1 MSVTH
6 TMARGEDEEDVDE
19 GGLMGSTCQDHRTG
33 LLLAAGYLRYAMPCV
48 LYWQVQEQVQET
60 RMCLCL

>member
-1 MSVTH
+1 MTH

-33 LLLAAGYLRYAMPCV
+33 LLLAAGYLRCLLAGAGAGAGDKNVSLLVIV
-48 LYWQVQEQVQET
+48 LS
-60 RMCLCL
+60 